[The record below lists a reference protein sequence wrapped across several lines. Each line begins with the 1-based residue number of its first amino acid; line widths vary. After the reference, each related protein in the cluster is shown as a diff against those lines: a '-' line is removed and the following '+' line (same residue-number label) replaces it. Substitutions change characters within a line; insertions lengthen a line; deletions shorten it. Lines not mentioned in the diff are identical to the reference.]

1 MPLGSSEDIR
11 SIDRKTLIEFYKK
24 WYSPQM
30 ATVVVVG
37 NVDPESIEKQ
47 IKEMFSSIPR
57 KEVKGLS
64 YLSIDL

>member
-47 IKEMFSSIPR
+47 IKEMFFIYSS
-57 KEVKGLS
+57 
-64 YLSIDL
+64 